1 MIGRNIRSTIK
12 AAGKYSIHG
21 GIDQIF
27 QNTMQDVGGLVT
39 GFGRGLGIFGG
50 GKLDL
55 KNTSMLGAFTRTLGW
70 SAGKVGATIAK
81 PIISIGTKAVVNTPE
96 SIARWG
102 SATGKL
108 GRGLGKTFF
117 KEAAEDAEY
126 SLFGYE
132 ARMLTPHVIGL
143 GAIGYGIANGADAED
158 FNMGLRTAVNG
169 MMDTEGVATVPGS
182 VNQTYTPLYER
193 GRGKKINNFN
203 ADGNL
208 TLALHNRM

>member
-1 MIGRNIRSTIK
+1 MIGHNIWSTVK
-12 AAGKYSIHG
+12 ATGKYSIHG
-21 GIDQIF
+21 GIDQVF
-27 QNTMQDVGGLVT
+27 QNTMHDIGGLVT
-39 GFGRGLGIFGG
+39 GFGRGLGVFGD

-70 SAGKVGATIAK
+70 GVGKIGATVAK
-81 PIISIGTKAVVNTPE
+81 PVIAAGQKAVTNTPE
-96 SIARWG
+96 SLVRWG

-117 KEAAEDAEY
+117 KEASENAEY

-132 ARMLTPHVIGL
+132 ARMLTPHAIGL
-143 GAIGYGIANGADAED
+143 GAVGYGIVKGADAED

-208 TLALHNRM
+208 TLALHNRR